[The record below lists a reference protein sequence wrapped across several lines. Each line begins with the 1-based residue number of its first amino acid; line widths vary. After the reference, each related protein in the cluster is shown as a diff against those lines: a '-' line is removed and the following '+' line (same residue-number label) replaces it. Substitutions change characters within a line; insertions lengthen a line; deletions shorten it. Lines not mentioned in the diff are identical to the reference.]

1 MKLMHLSDLHLGKRL
16 HEASLLEDQADILEK
31 LLDVAA
37 AERPD
42 AVLIAGDVYDKP
54 VPPAEA
60 VQLFDGFLSRLADG
74 GFPVLCIAGNHDSA
88 ERLAFGSRLMDG
100 RGVYFAPVYDGDV
113 RPVTLEDAW
122 GPVDFYLLPFLKP
135 AMVRRCFPDEPAET
149 YSEAVRTAVAH
160 LPVDRG
166 RRNVLV
172 THHPAYLE
180 APEAFGPAQALPA
193 QAGSVVWAAVESG
206 VALMALH
213 TALDV
218 NPRAARV
225 LPDLLNLSFKGQ
237 VLVPLP
243 GSRRKGYGQ
252 VCAVRGEDGPLTLGQ
267 LSARCTSV
275 FGRAPRVW
283 GDFSRVLARVVTCT
297 GAAGGVAREALRAQ
311 ADCLVCGEVKYHD
324 ALALSQAGLCIVDVG
339 HDTSELPLVAVLAEL
354 VEEAGIAPGRI
365 TVIDQRENWQYPESI
380 RV

>member
-1 MKLMHLSDLHLGKRL
+1 MTATKKKQEALSRR
-16 HEASLLEDQADILEK
+16 ASGPLS
-31 LLDVAA
+31 
-37 AERPD
+37 
-42 AVLIAGDVYDKP
+42 KP
-54 VPPAEA
+54 VSTCTVGALEAALLSEVPAADAEGWDRTGMTVGDPARLVEKVA
-60 VQLFDGFLSRLADG
+60 VALD
-74 GFPVLCIAGNHDSA
+74 PT
-88 ERLAFGSRLMDG
+88 
-100 RGVYFAPVYDGDV
+100 P
-113 RPVTLEDAW
+113 
-122 GPVDFYLLPFLKP
+122 
-135 AMVRRCFPDEPAET
+135 
-149 YSEAVRTAVAH
+149 EAVREAAA
-160 LPVDRG
+160 RG
-166 RRNVLV
+166 ANVLV

-180 APEAFGPAQALPA
+180 APEAFGPAPALPA

-354 VEEAGIAPGRI
+354 VEKAGIAPGRI

>member
-1 MKLMHLSDLHLGKRL
+1 MGALEAALLSKVPAADAEDWDRTGMTVGDPARL
-16 HEASLLEDQADILEK
+16 VEK
-31 LLDVAA
+31 VAVALD
-37 AERPD
+37 PT
-42 AVLIAGDVYDKP
+42 P
-54 VPPAEA
+54 
-60 VQLFDGFLSRLADG
+60 
-74 GFPVLCIAGNHDSA
+74 
-88 ERLAFGSRLMDG
+88 
-100 RGVYFAPVYDGDV
+100 
-113 RPVTLEDAW
+113 
-122 GPVDFYLLPFLKP
+122 
-135 AMVRRCFPDEPAET
+135 
-149 YSEAVRTAVAH
+149 EAVREAAA
-160 LPVDRG
+160 RG
-166 RRNVLV
+166 ANVLV

-218 NPRAARV
+218 NPPRRARAARPAEPV
-225 LPDLLNLSFKGQ
+225 VQGAGARALAGFAPQGLRAG
-237 VLVPLP
+237 
-243 GSRRKGYGQ
+243 
-252 VCAVRGEDGPLTLGQ
+252 VRG
-267 LSARCTSV
+267 ARR
-275 FGRAPRVW
+275 GRPADVGAALRALHVGVRAGAARV
-283 GDFSRVLARVVTCT
+283 GRLLARAC
-297 GAAGGVAREALRAQ
+297 AGGHVHGGGGRRRAGGPAAQ

>member
-172 THHPAYLE
+172 THQFVTGAVRSESEEITVGGTDNVDAAAFDGFDYVALGHIHRPQDVGSPRLRYCGTPLQYAFSEAGHGKSVTIAELEAPGTLTVRTVPLRPLRALRELRGTYLQLSSRDAYRGTAVEDYLHITLTDEEDVPDAAQKLRCIYPNLLRLDYDNARTRSAALPEELE
-180 APEAFGPAQALPA
+180 APEQQSPLELFETFYAL
-193 QAGSVVWAAVESG
+193 Q
-206 VALMALH
+206 
-213 TALDV
+213 
-218 NPRAARV
+218 N
-225 LPDLLNLSFKGQ
+225 GQ
-237 VLVPLP
+237 PM
-243 GSRRKGYGQ
+243 
-252 VCAVRGEDGPLTLGQ
+252 
-267 LSARCTSV
+267 SAEQR
-275 FGRAPRVW
+275 
-283 GDFSRVLARVVTCT
+283 
-297 GAAGGVAREALRAQ
+297 
-311 ADCLVCGEVKYHD
+311 
-324 ALALSQAGLCIVDVG
+324 ALA
-339 HDTSELPLVAVLAEL
+339 AEL
-354 VEEAGIAPGRI
+354 MERI
-365 TVIDQRENWQYPESI
+365 WGEMA
-380 RV
+380 